1 MTNAELHERLRVNI
15 LAFKRLQGQTA
26 NLSTHTR
33 PGVVAFAVPGRGDL
47 LFQQQIM
54 FEHPAALADALEP
67 LEQWYRAHKVPAWRV
82 PVLPGDEASATVLAR
97 AGYQPDTVLPAMAL
111 PLASPPP
118 PQLPPGITLEHPEN
132 LDAVLE
138 LNGQCYGAGLI
149 SFLAGWRS
157 PPLPGHQLYAVLVR
171 EAGEALACGLAF
183 EQGDTAG
190 IYFVATHERARRRGL
205 GALVMRGLHADA
217 HARGCRLAVLQSSVL
232 GHGLYRQL
240 GYQDL
245 GEWTNW
251 VKRAP
256 GAAPA

>member
-15 LAFKRLQGQTA
+15 LGFKWLQGQTA
-26 NLSTHTR
+26 NLHTHTR

-54 FEHPAALADALEP
+54 FEHPTALAEALEP
-67 LEQWYRAHKVPAWRV
+67 LEQWYLSQQVPAWRV
-82 PVLPGDEASATVLAR
+82 PVLPGDEASATALAH
-97 AGYQPDTVLPAMAL
+97 AGYRPELVLPAMAL
-111 PLASPPP
+111 TLASAPP

-138 LNGQCYGAGLI
+138 LNGRCYGVGLV

-157 PPLPGHQLYAVLVR
+157 PPLPGHQLHAVLVR
-171 EAGEALACGLAF
+171 EAGEALACGLSF

-205 GALVMRGLHADA
+205 GTLVMQGLHADA
-217 HARGCRLAVLQSSVL
+217 RARDCRFAVLQSSPL
-232 GHGLYRQL
+232 GHNLYRQL
-240 GYQDL
+240 GYQEL
-245 GEWTNW
+245 GGWTNW